1 MFGLVACVTHGD
13 SVEPAALFPSDP
25 QLSSALD
32 SMKASF
38 WTDLSGVAVNTKET
52 TDESRT
58 DNLQNTGVANVMNT
72 LAQPGQV
79 TAYPHY
85 ENLAEVDTPP
95 ANGRPQKKR
104 IAEKS
109 HTTRDVIRAEGRE
122 RKRKKRLEK
131 WSEAIRAA
139 RERAPWEQRFEE
151 LRQHLRTHSN
161 LEVPKDT
168 TLGRWVKT
176 QRYYFKM
183 MSVGEMSSLG
193 LKRIGLLD
201 SIGFDWRVD
210 TNDEVT
216 DHISVNADQGR

>member
-13 SVEPAALFPSDP
+13 SVEPAASLPSDP

-58 DNLQNTGVANVMNT
+58 DDLQITGAANVMNT

-79 TAYPHY
+79 TAYPRY

-104 IAEKS
+104 IAKKKPLSFFDSHSDCVSAAPIGPRKMAPPSVSSRKNTRRRVAGGGGRALPNKYNLGHLKPLFNGKCCRFCSPSEHSMQLLTNLQKS
-109 HTTRDVIRAEGRE
+109 GRGG
-122 RKRKKRLEK
+122 
-131 WSEAIRAA
+131 
-139 RERAPWEQRFEE
+139 
-151 LRQHLRTHSN
+151 LR
-161 LEVPKDT
+161 
-168 TLGRWVKT
+168 G
-176 QRYYFKM
+176 M
-183 MSVGEMSSLG
+183 VG
-193 LKRIGLLD
+193 
-201 SIGFDWRVD
+201 
-210 TNDEVT
+210 
-216 DHISVNADQGR
+216 